1 MLPSNPKAASASRVT
16 ALFKTGALSFP
27 LPAGTTFEDLAAHL
41 EGLCA
46 RNDKPIAVAV
56 KLAAPPSRRA

>member
-1 MLPSNPKAASASRVT
+1 MLLNNPKAASASRVT

-27 LPAGTTFEDLAAHL
+27 LPAGTTFQDLAAHL

-46 RNDKPIAVAV
+46 SNGKAIAVAV
-56 KLAAPPSRRA
+56 RVAAAPQPSS